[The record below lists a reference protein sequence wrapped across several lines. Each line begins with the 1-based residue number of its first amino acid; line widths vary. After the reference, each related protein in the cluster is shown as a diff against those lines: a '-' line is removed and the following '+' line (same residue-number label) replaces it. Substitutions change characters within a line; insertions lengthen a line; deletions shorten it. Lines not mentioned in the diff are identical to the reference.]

1 MLSSNFP
8 VSSAP
13 LKLTCRYK
21 TFHVFL
27 LFLSLAC
34 ITITHHI
41 HHIQQCEFVS
51 AENMIIISSTD
62 FFYSTQSRLNHVF
75 SYYMLLNDAK
85 LFMSHCST
93 APDAEFLLFFSFRQS
108 HPHSPPRYSNSTGK
122 QTSATATLFSAI
134 NGTFFSAPCAI
145 FFVLWTPHSLSH
157 LVCLCF
163 CCLIANIFAHSM
175 KLFNK
180 SKLKTQLQFIS
191 IKTSIGEH
199 LWLSL
204 DSIQHVEWRAA
215 DGVRRGHSTF
225 K

>member
-62 FFYSTQSRLNHVF
+62 FFIQLNRDWITFFHIICCWMMPNFSCLIVRQHQTRSFYFFFHFDNLTHTHPRVTRTQQVNKQAQQRL
-75 SYYMLLNDAK
+75 SSLPSMA
-85 LFMSHCST
+85 LF
-93 APDAEFLLFFSFRQS
+93 FLLPVPF
-108 HPHSPPRYSNSTGK
+108 
-122 QTSATATLFSAI
+122 
-134 NGTFFSAPCAI
+134 